1 MSVGAAPWEWDCSCG
16 LRNNVEHAFCM
27 GCGRPAVAGRITAT
41 GVAVTYDTGPMTA
54 PPTATFTTPFRV
66 VDQRGRT
73 VLAVDAGLEGARLSL
88 CNAAG
93 TPVVT
98 VSVVEGGGALIVANS
113 GGRAV
118 VSLSAT
124 PEGGAV
130 GVQSADGEPR
140 AILGADAEGGFT
152 GVSSPGGARAAQLRG
167 TPGGGRIVLYD
178 QHGRPLRST

>member
-1 MSVGAAPWEWDCSCG
+1 MTVSAAPWEWDCPCG

-27 GCGRPAVAGRITAT
+27 GCGRPAVAGRIITSGA
-41 GVAVTYDTGPMTA
+41 AVTYDSGPMSA

-66 VDQRGRT
+66 VDPRGRT
-73 VLAVDAGLEGARLSL
+73 VLAVDAGLEGACLSL
-88 CNAAG
+88 YNAAG

-98 VSVVEGGGALIVANS
+98 ISVVDGGGALIVANG

-118 VSLSAT
+118 VNLTAT
-124 PEGGAV
+124 PDGGAV
-130 GVQSADGEPR
+130 GVHSASGEPQ
-140 AILGADAEGGFT
+140 AILGSDAEGGYA

-167 TPGGGRIVLYD
+167 TPNGGRIILFD

>member
-1 MSVGAAPWEWDCSCG
+1 MSVAAAPWEWDCPCG

-27 GCGRPAVAGRITAT
+27 GCGRPAVAGRVVHSGA
-41 GVAVTYDTGPMTA
+41 AVSYDPGPMTA

-66 VDQRGRT
+66 VDPRGRT

-118 VSLSAT
+118 VHLSAT

-130 GVQSADGEPR
+130 GVQSVNGEPR
-140 AILGADAEGGFT
+140 AILGAEAEGGYA

-167 TPGGGRIVLYD
+167 TPDGGRIVLYD
-178 QHGRPLRST
+178 QHGHPLRST

>member
-1 MSVGAAPWEWDCSCG
+1 MSGPSTPWEWDCACG

-27 GCGRPAVAGRITAT
+27 GCGRPAVAGRLSGG
-41 GVAVTYDTGPMTA
+41 GVVDYPSGPMSA

-73 VLAVDAGLEGARLSL
+73 VLTVDAGLEGTRLSL
-88 CNAAG
+88 CNASG

-98 VSVVEGGGALIVANS
+98 ISVVDGNGALIVANS

-118 VSLSAT
+118 VNLAAT
-124 PEGGAV
+124 PDGGAV
-130 GVQSADGEPR
+130 GIQSATGEPR
-140 AILGADAEGGFT
+140 AILGSDAEGGYA

-167 TPGGGRIVLYD
+167 TPEGGRIVLYD